1 MTIGRSPSR
10 YLAIALMMVGAA
22 CGNANSSPDPSTT
35 EPDRLNSSTTSTL
48 ATTTTA
54 PAPDSTTSPS
64 TTTPPPSQPTTM
76 PPAPEPEATVV
87 VSEDVPDRDMIDIHT
102 GATVNLRSVV
112 KGDKPLLFWFWS
124 PL

>member
-1 MTIGRSPSR
+1 MTIGRKPSL
-10 YLAIALMMVGAA
+10 YLVVGLMTVGAA
-22 CGNANSSPDPSTT
+22 CGSATPSPDPSTT
-35 EPDRLNSSTTSTL
+35 EPDRLNLSTTSTL

-64 TTTPPPSQPTTM
+64 ATPPPPSQPTTM
-76 PPAPEPEATVV
+76 PPAPEPEATIV
-87 VSEDVPDRDMIDIHT
+87 VSEDVPNRDMIDIHT